1 MKVGSTINFTQLKE
15 IQKYIEEKGHNYNQ
29 VEEIYFLAKGGES
42 YVLRLKVKQPVEVIA
57 KMILPSKESN
67 QETIANI
74 LMESHMIKLLPNKE
88 FVVDI
93 LEEIIEYKEE
103 DKSVLNYLVLVE

>member
-1 MKVGSTINFTQLKE
+1 
-15 IQKYIEEKGHNYNQ
+15 
-29 VEEIYFLAKGGES
+29 
-42 YVLRLKVKQPVEVIA
+42 
-57 KMILPSKESN
+57 MILPSKESN

-74 LMESHMIKLLPNKE
+74 LMESHMIKLLPKKE

-103 DKSVLNYLVLVE
+103 DKTVLNYLVLVEQA